1 MRGSFYFKLAKDG
14 IRKNRRLYIPYLLT
28 GAVMAMM
35 SYIIFYLSS
44 SEMLEHMKG
53 GAVLRTLLPV
63 GSVVIATF
71 SLMFLFYSSSFL
83 IRQRYREFGLYHV
96 LGMDKK
102 DLSKIIFWENLI
114 SAGISIVSGL
124 FLGILLSKLA
134 ELIMLNLLL
143 EEVNYNFRIDFASAG
158 KVAILFCGIYL
169 LLCLRS
175 CHKVR
180 RSNSLELLHSANVG
194 EKPPK
199 ANWLFAVAGVVL
211 LAAAYYIA
219 VSIKQPLTALVWFFV
234 AVILVILAT
243 YLLFVSGSVALCR
256 LLQKNKRYY
265 YKPNHFVSV
274 SSMVYRMKRNG
285 AGLASICVL
294 VTMVLVM
301 LSATL
306 SLYIGAEDS
315 LLQLYPRDISMRLYL
330 PSMEYFNEDSFDQM
344 RNSVD
349 ALIPE
354 KQNLA
359 EAAGVDIAGL
369 FTEDG
374 LLVDAETHQDFS
386 LDTYESVGYVH
397 IISLEN
403 YNEMM
408 GTSKTL
414 EADECLLHSFRT
426 EYMHDTFT
434 IENCQTL
441 QVKEVLEEMHT
452 SGYAAMQMVPTIT
465 LVVQDIP
472 ALVEPLI
479 PVYNTWGNAVMEVF
493 WSYEFDLDGDDAA
506 ETEVYDR
513 LWDDIH
519 NIAIRNPD
527 GSYTFSLNSR
537 AVERTT
543 FYGLYAGL
551 FFIGVLLSI
560 IFLFA
565 AVLIIYYKQASEG
578 YEDQKRFTVMQNVG
592 MTKQDIRKTI
602 NSQVLTVFFTP
613 LLLAGLHLAF
623 AFPII
628 WKLLQLF
635 NFTNLKLMILV
646 TVGCFL
652 VFALVYGIAYKLT
665 SDAYFHIVSGV
676 REDETH

>member
-35 SYIIFYLSS
+35 SYIIFFLSS
-44 SEMLEHMKG
+44 SEMLKHMKG
-53 GAVLRTLLPV
+53 GGVLRTMLPV

-96 LGMDKK
+96 LGMDKR

-114 SAGISIVSGL
+114 SAGVSIVSGL
-124 FLGILLSKLA
+124 FFGILLSKLA
-134 ELIMLNLLL
+134 ELFMHNLLL
-143 EEVNYNFRIDFASAG
+143 EKVDFTFRVDFTSAG
-158 KVAILFCGIYL
+158 KVVILFSGIFML
-169 LLCLRS
+169 LYLRS
-175 CHKVR
+175 CRKVR
-180 RSNSLELLHSANVG
+180 RSNSLELLHSVNVG

-234 AVILVILAT
+234 AVILVIIAT
-243 YLLFVSGSVALCR
+243 YLLFIAGSVALCR

-315 LLQLYPRDISMRLYL
+315 LLQLYPKDISMRLFI
-330 PSMEYFNEDSFDQM
+330 PGMEYFDEESFTRM
-344 RNSVD
+344 RSGVD
-349 ALIPE
+349 AIVPE
-354 KQNLA
+354 KQDAA
-359 EAAGVDIAGL
+359 ECFGVDIPGL
-369 FTEDG
+369 ITSDG
-374 LLVDAETHQDFS
+374 ILVDRESHQEFELS
-386 LDTYESVGYVH
+386 TYESVGYVH
-397 IISLEN
+397 IVSLEN
-403 YNEMM
+403 YNAMM
-408 GTSKTL
+408 GTVKTL
-414 EADECLLHSFRT
+414 KADECLLHCFRT
-426 EYMHDTFT
+426 KYSGDTFT

-441 QVKEVLEEMHT
+441 QVKEVLDEMYV

-465 LVVQDIP
+465 LVVSEIP
-472 ALVEPLI
+472 GLVEPLSAMK
-479 PVYNTWGNAVMEVF
+479 NSWGNDVMEVF
-493 WSYEFDLDGDDAA
+493 WSYDFNLDGDEQLQID
-506 ETEVYDR
+506 TYDR
-513 LWDDIH
+513 LWDEIQ
-519 NIAIRNPD
+519 NIAIPNED
-527 GSYTFSLNSR
+527 GSITYSLNCR
-537 AVERTT
+537 AAQRTT

-551 FFIGVLLSI
+551 FFVGVLLSI

-565 AVLIIYYKQASEG
+565 AVLIIYYKQVSEG
-578 YEDQKRFTVMQNVG
+578 YEDQKRFAVMQNVG
-592 MTKQDIRKTI
+592 MTKRDIRKSI

-623 AFPII
+623 SFPII

-635 NFTNLKLMILV
+635 NFTNMTLMILV

-652 VFALVYGIAYKLT
+652 VFALVYAFVYKLT
-665 SDAYFHIVSGV
+665 SNAYFSIVSGA
-676 REDETH
+676 REDS

>member
-1 MRGSFYFKLAKDG
+1 MRGSFYFKLAQEG

-35 SYIIFYLSS
+35 SYIIFFLSS

-53 GAVLRTLLPV
+53 GGVLRTLLPV

-114 SAGISIVSGL
+114 SAVVSIVSGL
-124 FLGILLSKLA
+124 FFGILLSKFA
-134 ELIMLNLLL
+134 ELVMHNLLL
-143 EEVNYNFRIDFASAG
+143 EEVNYHFRIDFASAG
-158 KVAILFCGIYL
+158 KVVILFCGIFIL
-169 LLCLRS
+169 LYLRS

-194 EKPPK
+194 EKPLK

-219 VSIKQPLTALVWFFV
+219 VSIKQPLTALMWFFV
-234 AVILVILAT
+234 AVIMVIIAT
-243 YLLFVSGSVALCR
+243 YLLFITGSVALCR

-294 VTMVLVM
+294 ITMVLVM

-315 LLQLYPRDISMRLYL
+315 LLQLYPKDISMRLFL
-330 PSMEYFNEDSFDQM
+330 PGMEYFDEESFARM
-344 RNSVD
+344 RSGIDTVV
-349 ALIPE
+349 PE
-354 KQNLA
+354 KQDAA
-359 EAAGVDIAGL
+359 ECGGVDIPGL
-369 FTEDG
+369 ITNDG
-374 LLVDAETHQDFS
+374 ILVDQESHQSFELS
-386 LDTYESVGYVH
+386 TYESVGYVH

-408 GTSKTL
+408 GTAKTL
-414 EADECLLHSFRT
+414 EADECLLHCFRT
-426 EYMHDTFT
+426 KYSGDTFT
-434 IENCQTL
+434 IENCQPL
-441 QVKEVLEEMHT
+441 QVKEILDEMYV
-452 SGYAAMQMVPTIT
+452 SGYAAMLMVPTIT
-465 LVVQDIP
+465 LVVSDIP
-472 ALVEPLI
+472 GLVEPLSTMK
-479 PVYNTWGNAVMEVF
+479 NSWGYDVMEVF
-493 WSYEFDLDGDDAA
+493 WSYDFNLDGDEHTQID
-506 ETEVYDR
+506 VYDR
-513 LWDDIH
+513 LWDEIQ
-519 NIAIRNPD
+519 NIVIPNED
-527 GSYTFSLNSR
+527 GSMTYSLNCR
-537 AVERTT
+537 AAERTT

-565 AVLIIYYKQASEG
+565 AVLIIYYKQVSEG
-578 YEDQKRFTVMQNVG
+578 YEDQKRFAVMQNVG
-592 MTKQDIRKTI
+592 MTKRDIRKSI

-613 LLLAGLHLAF
+613 LLLVGLHLAF

-635 NFTNLKLMILV
+635 NFTNLMLMIIV
-646 TVGCFL
+646 TVECFL
-652 VFALVYGIAYKLT
+652 VFALVYGIVYKLT
-665 SDAYFHIVSGV
+665 SNAYFSIVSGAKA
-676 REDETH
+676 DL

>member
-28 GAVMAMM
+28 GAVMTMM
-35 SYIIFYLSS
+35 SYIIFFLSS
-44 SEMLEHMKG
+44 SEMLKHMKG
-53 GAVLRTLLPV
+53 GGVLRTLLPV

-114 SAGISIVSGL
+114 SAVVSIVSGL
-124 FLGILLSKLA
+124 FFGILLSKLA
-134 ELIMLNLLL
+134 ELVMHNLLL
-143 EEVNYNFRIDFASAG
+143 EEVNYNFRVDFVSAG
-158 KVAILFCGIYL
+158 KVLILFCGIFML
-169 LLCLRS
+169 LYLRS
-175 CHKVR
+175 CRKVR
-180 RSNSLELLHSANVG
+180 RSNPLELLHSANVG

-219 VSIKQPLTALVWFFV
+219 VSIKQPLTALIWFFV
-234 AVILVILAT
+234 AVILVIIAT
-243 YLLFVSGSVALCR
+243 YLLFVAGSVVLCR

-315 LLQLYPRDISMRLYL
+315 LLQLYPRDISMRLFL
-330 PSMEYFNEDSFDQM
+330 PTMEYFNEDAFDQM

-359 EAAGVDIAGL
+359 ESAGVDIAGL

-374 LLVDAETHQDFS
+374 LLVDVESHQDFS

-414 EADECLLHSFRT
+414 EVDECLLHGFRT

-434 IENCQTL
+434 IENCHTL

-479 PVYNTWGNAVMEVF
+479 PVHNTGGNAVMEVF

-506 ETEVYDR
+506 EIEVYDR
-513 LWDDIH
+513 LWDEIH
-519 NIAIRNPD
+519 NIVIRNPD
-527 GSYTFSLNSR
+527 GSSTFSLNSR
-537 AVERTT
+537 AAERTT

-565 AVLIIYYKQASEG
+565 AVLIIYYKQVSEG
-578 YEDQKRFTVMQNVG
+578 YEDQKRFAVMQNVG
-592 MTKQDIRKTI
+592 MTKRDIRKSI

-635 NFTNLKLMILV
+635 NFTNMTLMILV

-652 VFALVYGIAYKLT
+652 VFALVYAFVYKLT
-665 SDAYFHIVSGV
+665 SNAYFTIVSGAK
-676 REDETH
+676 EA

>member
-1 MRGSFYFKLAKDG
+1 MRGSYYFTLAKDG

-28 GAVMAMM
+28 GAVMTMM
-35 SYIIFYLSS
+35 SYIIFFLSS
-44 SEMLEHMKG
+44 SEMLKHMKG
-53 GAVLRTLLPV
+53 GGVLRTLLPV

-83 IRQRYREFGLYHV
+83 IRQRYREFGLYHI
-96 LGMDKK
+96 LGMDKR

-114 SAGISIVSGL
+114 SAGVSIVGGL
-124 FLGILLSKLA
+124 FFGILLSKLA
-134 ELIMLNLLL
+134 ELVMHNLLL

-158 KVAILFCGIYL
+158 KVAILFCGIFML
-169 LLCLRS
+169 LYLRS
-175 CHKVR
+175 CRKVR

-199 ANWLFAVAGVVL
+199 ANWLFAVTGVIL

-234 AVILVILAT
+234 AVILVIIAT
-243 YLLFVSGSVALCR
+243 YLLFISCSVALCR

-330 PSMEYFNEDSFDQM
+330 PSMEYFTEGSFDQM

-349 ALIPE
+349 ALVSE

-359 EAAGVDIAGL
+359 ETAGVDIAGL

-374 LLVDAETHQDFS
+374 LLVDAESHQDFS
-386 LDTYESVGYVH
+386 LNTYESVGYVH

-403 YNEMM
+403 YNKMM

-414 EADECLLHSFRT
+414 EADECLLHGFRT
-426 EYMHDTFT
+426 KYMKNTFT

-441 QVKEVLEEMHT
+441 QVKEVLEEMYT

-479 PVYNTWGNAVMEVF
+479 PVRNTWGNAVMEVF

-506 ETEVYDR
+506 EIEVYDC
-513 LWDDIH
+513 LWDEIQ
-519 NIAIRNPD
+519 NIAIPNED
-527 GSYTFSLNSR
+527 GSMTYSLNCR
-537 AVERTT
+537 AERRTT

-565 AVLIIYYKQASEG
+565 AVLIIYYKQVSEG
-578 YEDQKRFTVMQNVG
+578 YEDQKRFAVMQNVG
-592 MTKQDIRKTI
+592 MTNRDIRKSI

-635 NFTNLKLMILV
+635 NFTNMTLMILV

-652 VFALVYGIAYKLT
+652 VFALVYAFVYKLT
-665 SDAYFHIVSGV
+665 SNAYFSIVSGA
-676 REDETH
+676 REDS